1 MMKYIIGSDAG
12 TSSTRVIIFGEKGKV
27 VSEGRKEYPLAR
39 PNPGWVEQ
47 KAEWWWEAFC
57 ISCKQAL
64 QKSKINPKDIIGIGI
79 THQRQSFVPLDT
91 NLNPIRNA
99 ILWNDTRC
107 SDEAEWASKNI
118 GSQKIYSLTGFPPG
132 TMTIYKTLWL
142 KRNEPEIYNNTYKF
156 LLVQD
161 YLIYKLTGKITGTSS
176 STSFAG
182 CLDINNITSY
192 ATYLFEALGLSMNK
206 WPDRILKGGTIAG
219 GVTEEASNLTGLLQG
234 TPVVTTGGDQP
245 CGSLGVGMIEPGI
258 LAVNGGTSCTAETLT
273 SKPVT
278 SKNKNYFIEV
288 APLGGYLPESAIYS
302 GVSALMKWYRDNFGY
317 IEVEEARVK
326 DKNEWEI
333 IYSKANEAPV
343 GNIGLILIPY
353 YNGASAPYWDLRARG
368 VIAGLLENHGRP
380 HIIRAILEGQAY
392 EIRKMVDLIS
402 SDTGIPIEEIRMYG
416 GSAVSDIWNQTFSD
430 CLNIKVAITDTA
442 EATSLG
448 AAICAAVG
456 VGLYSNDNDAVN
468 NMIRVEKEYK
478 PNDENYKIY
487 SKYYEE
493 VYKDFYDKIQNN
505 MHASSVI
512 SNYP

>member
-1 MMKYIIGSDAG
+1 MRYLIGSDSG
-12 TSSTRVIIFGEKGKV
+12 TSSVKVIIFNEKGKV
-27 VSEGRKEYPLAR
+27 ISEGRKEYSLIR

-47 KAEWWWEAFC
+47 KAEWWWKAFAV
-57 ISCKQAL
+57 SCKQAL
-64 QKSKINPKDIIGIGI
+64 EKSKINPRDIIGIGI
-79 THQRQSFVPLDT
+79 THQRQTIVPV
-91 NLNPIRNA
+91 NSNIKPIRNA

-118 GSQKIYSLTGFPPG
+118 GDEKIYSLTGFPPG
-132 TMTIYKTLWL
+132 TMSIYKVMWI
-142 KRNEPEIYNNTYKF
+142 KKNESEIYDKTYKF

-161 YLIYKLTGKITGTSS
+161 YLIYKLTGKIAGTSS
-176 STSFAG
+176 SISFAG
-182 CLDINNITSY
+182 CLDINNITAY
-192 ATYLFEALGLSMNK
+192 ATSLFDALDLSIDK
-206 WPDRILKGGTIAG
+206 WPDKILKGGTIAG
-219 GVTEEASNLTGLLQG
+219 EVTKEASNLTGLLQG

-273 SKPVT
+273 PELVI
-278 SKNKNYFIEV
+278 SKNRNYFVEV
-288 APLGGYLPESAIYS
+288 APLRGYLPESAIYS

-317 IEVEEARVK
+317 LEVEEARTK
-326 DKNEWEI
+326 DKNIWEV

-368 VIAGLLENHGRP
+368 IIAGLLENHGRP
-380 HIIRAILEGQAY
+380 HIVRAILEGQAY
-392 EIRKMVDLIS
+392 ETRKMADLIS
-402 SDTGIPIEEIRMYG
+402 SDTGIPIREIRMYG

-430 CLNIKVAITDTA
+430 CLNVKVTTTDNA

-456 VGLYSNDNDAVN
+456 VGLYSNDRQAVN
-468 NMIRVEKEYK
+468 NMVRIKKEYE

-493 VYKDFYDKIQNN
+493 VYKDFYDKIQSN